1 MTPRPARL
9 ATGIIGD
16 GPMGCVL
23 GRALDDAGHT
33 VTGIAAWRRRTDD
46 DLRARVLPHVP
57 VRELDTVVRNADL
70 LLMAVPEGEMGP
82 LVHRLDVADVWRP
95 GQIVLHGGFFEG
107 VSLMPQAASGRIL
120 PLTVW
125 PAVQFLGT
133 PADLERF
140 RGSPVLVGGRDEL
153 RPVGEALVIEM
164 GAEPAWVGPAET
176 PRVRAALA
184 LARAAMDVPLVGALD
199 LLRATGMEDGARMVA
214 AMMSSRSEALQRAA
228 PHDSDSMVS
237 LARPDVMRTDLDL
250 LSDGLGPGM
259 RSVQASLLRAAVTS
273 AILEGRLDAGRME
286 EFLDVLGEPTA
297 EDELE

>member
-16 GPMGCVL
+16 GPMACVL

-33 VTGIAAWRRRTDD
+33 VTGIAAWPSGAED
-46 DLRARVLPHVP
+46 DLRARLLPHVP
-57 VRELDTVVRNADL
+57 VRELDTVVRDADL
-70 LLMAVPEGEMGP
+70 LLVAVPEGEMVP
-82 LVHRLDVADVWRP
+82 LVHRLDVADAWRP
-95 GQIVLHGGFFEG
+95 GQIVLHSGFFEG

-133 PADLERF
+133 LADLDRF

-184 LARAAMDVPLVGALD
+184 LVRSAMDVPLVGALD
-199 LLRATGMEDGARMVA
+199 LLKTAGVEDGVRVVA
-214 AMMSSRSEALQRAA
+214 AMMSSRSEALHRAA
-228 PHDSDSMVS
+228 PHEYSMVTP
-237 LARPDVMRTDLDL
+237 ARPEMMRADLDL

-297 EDELE
+297 EDERE